1 MDPRDIIKDHYA
13 ASARGDLDGMIAPFA
28 PDIRWTEMAGFP
40 YAGTYVGPQAIVD
53 GVFGRIKTEWE
64 DYQAT
69 PDEYVS
75 AGDHVVAFGVYS
87 GTYQATGS
95 YMEARFTHHWTLR
108 DGLVTRFEQYADTH
122 LVRQA
127 MEKST
132 TT

>member
-1 MDPRDIIKDHYA
+1 MLQTIKDHYA

-28 PDIRWTEMAGFP
+28 PDVEWTEMAGFP

-53 GVFGRIKTEWE
+53 GVFGRIKAEWD

-69 PDEYVS
+69 PDAYVCD
-75 AGDHVVAFGVYS
+75 GDHVVAFGVYS
-87 GTYQATGS
+87 GTYRATGS